1 MKWCRSQAEV
11 VDRFLKGLDGRSGT
25 GNLLSKIYDGVR
37 ILQHYR
43 VVEAVKGEGV
53 VVRNTECWNRGF
65 SSCPIIPD
73 DQVRKVFAPITGLV
87 GIFGV
92 RLDAIARIKK
102 IRCPSESL
110 ERHLTDFRWYEVE
123 GRLYGYDY
131 HNTELNVL
139 IDYDAGLSYIY
150 RVEKWTNR
158 GYEVAFLPPEFDVK
172 VVKKMATTDYVRK
185 LKRGSLR
192 DRLIDNIKALQDL
205 RALMQIAPVVVN
217 IDDRLFRFPV
227 VRVGDGKIIIETP
240 SNVIFRVE
248 GYHLLG
254 NRGSVAK
261 VVALGTGDDDGIVR
275 GVWLVGRDVTGQLW
289 RTVFDESFYRYSFW
303 TLERYALNLDPED
316 VIVEES

>member
-11 VDRFLKGLDGRSGT
+11 VERFLQGLDGRSNT
-25 GNLLSKIYDGVR
+25 GNLVSKIYDGVR

-43 VVEAVKGEGV
+43 VVEAVKGEEV

-65 SSCPIIPD
+65 SSCPHIFVEGD
-73 DQVRKVFAPITGLV
+73 RRVSAPITGLV
-87 GIFGV
+87 GVFGIG
-92 RLDAIARIKK
+92 LDAISRIKK
-102 IRCPSESL
+102 TECPSEY
-110 ERHLTDFRWYEVE
+110 LTDFRWREIE

-139 IDYDAGLSYIY
+139 IDYDVGLSYIY
-150 RVEKWTNR
+150 RVEKWINR

-172 VVKKMATTDYVRK
+172 VVKKMATIDYVRK

-192 DRLIDNIKALQDL
+192 DRLINNIKALQDI
-205 RALMQIAPVVVN
+205 RALRQIAPVVIN
-217 IDDRLFRFPV
+217 IDDKLFRFPE

-261 VVALGTGDDDGIVR
+261 VVALRDESVH
-275 GVWLVGRDVTGQLW
+275 GVWLVGKDVTGQLW

-303 TLERYALNLDPED
+303 TLERYAMDLDPED

>member
-43 VVEAVKGEGV
+43 VVEAVRGFEGV
-53 VVRNTECWNRGF
+53 VVSNTECWNRGF
-65 SSCPIIPD
+65 SSCPYIPD
-73 DQVRKVFAPITGLV
+73 DQVHIIYAPITGLV

-92 RLDAIARIKK
+92 RLDAISRIKK
-102 IRCPSESL
+102 IQCPSESL
-110 ERHLTDFRWYEVE
+110 KRYLTDFRWYEIE

-131 HNTELNVL
+131 HDTELNVL
-139 IDYDAGLSYIY
+139 IDYDVGLSYIY
-150 RVEKWTNR
+150 RVEKWTNPH
-158 GYEVAFLPPEFDVK
+158 YEVAFLPPEFDVR
-172 VVKKMATTDYVRK
+172 VVEKMAVIDYVRK
-185 LKRGSLR
+185 VRKLKKRNLR
-192 DRLIDNIKALQDL
+192 NRLINKIKELQDI
-205 RALMQIAPVVVN
+205 RALRNIAPLVIN
-217 IDDRLFRFPV
+217 INEKLLYPDIRIENGNIV
-227 VRVGDGKIIIETP
+227 IETP
-240 SNVIFRVE
+240 SDMIFRVE
-248 GYHLLG
+248 GYQLLG

-261 VVALGTGDDDGIVR
+261 VVALSGESVR
-275 GVWLVGRDVTGQLW
+275 GVWLIGRDVTGQLW

>member
-1 MKWCRSQAEV
+1 V
-11 VDRFLKGLDGRSGT
+11 
-25 GNLLSKIYDGVR
+25 GV
-37 ILQHYR
+37 
-43 VVEAVKGEGV
+43 
-53 VVRNTECWNRGF
+53 F
-65 SSCPIIPD
+65 
-73 DQVRKVFAPITGLV
+73 
-87 GIFGV
+87 GIG
-92 RLDAIARIKK
+92 LDAISHIKK
-102 IRCPSESL
+102 TECPSESL
-110 ERHLTDFRWYEVE
+110 ARHLTDFRWREIE
-123 GRLYGYDY
+123 GRLYGYGY
-131 HNTELNVL
+131 HNTELSVL

-172 VVKKMATTDYVRK
+172 VVKKMTTIDYVRK

-192 DRLIDNIKALQDL
+192 DRLISNIKALQDI
-205 RALMQIAPVVVN
+205 RALRQIAPVVIN
-217 IDDRLFRFPV
+217 IDDKLFRFPE